1 MERIADAMGLGKAA
15 AVAPAVREMTRRLGL
30 PAGLGE
36 LGIDRS
42 LFPRIIE
49 GALKDHTHKTNPR
62 EPSAEDYEALLT
74 ASL

>member
-1 MERIADAMGLGKAA
+1 MGLGKAA

-30 PAGLGE
+30 SAGLGE
-36 LGIDRS
+36 LGVDRS
-42 LFPRIIE
+42 LFPRIIG